1 MTTPRL
7 FAVDLDGTLLTDT
20 KTYNHEQLDRVLEL
34 MAAEGSH
41 LAIATGNQ
49 MPKVDEYLAGHE
61 HHANLHYIAEN
72 GAIIHNQGR
81 DLALWGFSPQLV
93 HGTLEA
99 LHQHPE
105 IGIIVSCRHHSYI
118 PADRLDIISAIVHSH
133 LSATGME
140 IPGCDPA
147 DPLSVVRPFYPN
159 VETIDDV
166 EAITDTVVKIALN
179 TDSSADVY
187 KTMSMLEETLPKGIT
202 PTSSGFGAID
212 LILTGNHKGR
222 GLAWLANHLSI
233 PQSQTIAYGDSGN
246 DLEMFQYAATAIAME
261 ESDPRLLPE
270 ADFSIGSNQDG
281 AVLDHIEATL
291 TAP

>member
-20 KTYNHEQLDRVLEL
+20 KTYNHEQMDRVLEL

-49 MPKVDEYLAGHE
+49 MPKVDEYMAGHE

-81 DLALWGFSPQLV
+81 DLALWGFSSQLV
-93 HGTLEA
+93 QETLEA
-99 LHQHPE
+99 LQQHPE
-105 IGIIVSCRHHSYI
+105 MGIIVSCRHHSYI
-118 PADRLDIISAIVHSH
+118 PAGRLETIATLVHSH
-133 LSATGME
+133 LTAAGVE
-140 IPGCDPA
+140 IPGYDPA
-147 DPLSVVRPFYPN
+147 DPITAVRLFYPN
-159 VETIDDV
+159 VEVIDGVD
-166 EAITDTVVKIALN
+166 AIKDTVVKIALN
-179 TDSSADVY
+179 TDSAVDVY
-187 KTMSMLEETLPKGIT
+187 STMEMLREILPEGVT

-222 GLAWLANHLSI
+222 GLAWLSAHLGI
-233 PQSQTIAYGDSGN
+233 PQSQTIVYGDSGN

-270 ADFSIGSNQDG
+270 ADFSIGSNKDG
-281 AVLDHIEATL
+281 AVLHHIEAIL
-291 TAP
+291 TAS